1 MDKPRRIVYLHAS
14 AELFGSDYVLLTLLK
29 SLDRAHYDPCVIL
42 PFEGPLCGE
51 LRKADIAYEIY
62 DLPVLRRQCFTPR
75 GLFVFSGKLIRCLLF
90 LTRLIRTKEMDAVH
104 TNTAAVWVGG
114 FAAAITRR
122 PHYWQVMEL
131 VERPRLVSWVMRK
144 MVGLFSTK
152 VFCIS
157 NAVRNFFILANLGK
171 EAKFQTVYHG
181 VDRSVYDRAIS
192 GRTLRET
199 LGLSQDD
206 VLVTFAGRFNGWK
219 GQNILAEAMPSVFNQ
234 VQNVHFLFIGSCF
247 QGQEHFEQELK
258 AQVAGLVQ
266 QGCKATVRGFQPNLP
281 EWLAATD
288 IFVLPST
295 SPEPNATVTIAAMS
309 MGLPV
314 IGTNIGGTPES
325 VVDGETGLLVD
336 PNDPDQLA
344 QAIVSLV
351 QEPERRKEMGV
362 AGYERAMQMFSVE
375 NYCRKV
381 TVAYE

>member
-1 MDKPRRIVYLHAS
+1 MDKPKRIVYLHAS

-29 SLDRAHYDPCVIL
+29 SLDRAHYDPFVIL

-62 DLPVLRRQCFTPR
+62 DLPVLRRQCFTPA
-75 GLFVFSGKLIRCLLF
+75 GLLIFSGKLIRCLFF
-90 LTRLIRTKEMDAVH
+90 LTRMIKEKKIDAVH

-114 FAAAITRR
+114 FAAALTRR
-122 PHYWQVMEL
+122 PHYWQIMEL
-131 VERPRLVSWVMRK
+131 VDRPRPVSWMMRK
-144 MVGLFSTK
+144 IVGRFSTK

-157 NAVRNFFILANLGK
+157 NAVRDFFISANPDR

-199 LGLSQDD
+199 LGLNDSD

-219 GQNILAEAMPSVFNQ
+219 GQNILAEAMPAVFKQ
-234 VQNVHFLFIGSCF
+234 VQNVRFLFIGSCF
-247 QGQEHFEQELK
+247 KGQEHFEQELK
-258 AQVAGLVQ
+258 TQVDGLVQ
-266 QGCKATVRGFQPNLP
+266 QGCKATVLGFQSNLP

-295 SPEPNATVTIAAMS
+295 SPEPNATVTIAAMA

-336 PNDPDQLA
+336 PGNPGQLA
-344 QAIVSLV
+344 DAVTVLARDAV
-351 QEPERRKEMGV
+351 RRKDMGEK
-362 AGYERAMQMFSVE
+362 GYQRALQMFSME

-381 TVAYE
+381 TEAYE